1 MSNSSYLTREQDLK
15 ELDKLS
21 SVQKQLALLVQKA
34 LLNKADILIPDILGM
49 AAEYERILVDMEEE
63 WDREVERKV
72 DRIDFLENELVEV
85 RGELE
90 MRLGRVVR

>member
-63 WDREVERKV
+63 WDREVERLGGG
-72 DRIDFLENELVEV
+72 IDILENELSGMKRV
-85 RGELE
+85 RG
-90 MRLGRVVR
+90 